1 MQARCGRERSRIA
14 RVLGPL
20 GHVGAGIRYL
30 ATARRRRASDELAAR
45 QLAWPAAL
53 ELPRGVSLQWIG
65 TAGFRLACEGHVVW
79 IDPYVT
85 RLALRDLILRRTVP
99 SDDAAVAR
107 WIDRADAVLVGHTHF
122 DHALDV
128 PAIAR
133 RTGCAVYGSTSL
145 AHLMQLHGLAE
156 HARVVAP
163 HDTYEVGPFRFRFV
177 PSVHSKLQLG
187 LGVPYAG
194 ELTCEHVDDLVPQAY
209 RCGQVWGIAIEVGGA
224 RFYHQGSADFVEDE
238 LHDRGVDY
246 FLCGISGRRFTPRYV
261 ERIARA
267 LDPHAIVPT
276 HYDDFFRPLDAPSRF
291 SFNVDL
297 AGFADEVRAVS
308 ADLPIHA
315 LAIGQTIGGAA

>member
-1 MQARCGRERSRIA
+1 VTTA
-14 RVLGPL
+14 L
-20 GHVGAGIRYL
+20 GHVGSGLRYL

-45 QLAWPAAL
+45 QLAWPDDVA
-53 ELPRGVSLQWIG
+53 LPRGLSLRWIG
-65 TAGFRLACEGHVVW
+65 TAGFRLAYEGHVLW

-85 RLALRDLILRRTVP
+85 RLPLRDLMLRRVVP
-99 SDDAAVAR
+99 SDDDQIAR
-107 WIDRADAVLVGHTHF
+107 WIDRADVVLVGHTHF

-133 RTGCAVYGSTSL
+133 RFGCDVYGSTSL

-156 HARVVAP
+156 RARVAEP
-163 HDTYEVGPFRFRFV
+163 HRTYEVGPFRFRFV

-194 ELTCEHVDDLVPQAY
+194 ELTCEHVDELVPQAY
-209 RCGQVWGIAIEVGGA
+209 RCGQVWGIAIDVAGA

-238 LHDRGVDY
+238 LRDRGVDY
-246 FLCGISGRRFTPRYV
+246 FLCGISGRGFTPRYI

-267 LDPHAIVPT
+267 LDPRAIVPT

-308 ADLPIHA
+308 ADLPLRA
-315 LAIGQTIGGAA
+315 LAIGQTIGDA